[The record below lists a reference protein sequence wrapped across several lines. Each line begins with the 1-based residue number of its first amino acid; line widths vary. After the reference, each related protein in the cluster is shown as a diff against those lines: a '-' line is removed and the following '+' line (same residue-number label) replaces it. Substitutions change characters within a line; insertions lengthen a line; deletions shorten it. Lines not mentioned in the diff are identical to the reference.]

1 VRVLARGAG
10 RWQGNLGQGNSPN
23 RHGASRGGF
32 LSRRRIL
39 CIVRSVNRT
48 ELHRATASQELSLH
62 DQKFSL
68 GKQKSC
74 PRTKNLGPRT
84 RILGQRSRILLIQ
97 PTKLVSET
105 KILLPVTRNLVQRA
119 EFSVREAL
127 RVHRRPGI
135 VVRVP
140 EKWLLEQD
148 FCSCNQKNSS
158 AIAEFSYK
166 TI

>member
-1 VRVLARGAG
+1 MAREFGA
-10 RWQGNLGQGNSPN
+10 REFPEPAWCIE
-23 RHGASRGGF
+23 RG
-32 LSRRRIL
+32 LLEWKKDS
-39 CIVRSVNRT
+39 
-48 ELHRATASQELSLH
+48 LHRSQREQDETPSRDSKPGILVSDQELSLH

-97 PTKLVSET
+97 PTELVSET

-135 VVRVP
+135 VVRLP